1 MTPPERTAL
10 TPLDIARLQEALALA
25 ADAIGVS
32 EPNPRV
38 GCILGRDDGT
48 VLGRGH
54 TQHAGGAHAEVMA
67 LRDAAAAGHSVA
79 GATAWVT
86 LEPCAHH
93 GRTPPCAD
101 ALVHAGLAR
110 VVVAVG
116 DPYPRVAG
124 AGLARLR
131 AAGIR
136 VDVAEGPIAQAAR
149 DLNIG
154 FFSRIERGRPWVR
167 LKAAI
172 TLDGRMALPDGR
184 SQWITG
190 EAARVDAHRWR
201 RRAGA
206 IVTGVGT
213 VQADNPRLDVRLVPT
228 QVQPLR
234 VVLDPR
240 LRTPPGA
247 SVLQPPGRALLVC
260 GEHLPVPAAHQAAGV
275 DVLGL
280 PVSDHGLDLQRL
292 LAWLAAQQVNELH
305 LEGGPRFNAHWLTQ
319 RLVDELLIYVAPR
332 LIGPGRPLADLPL
345 LPELADSLNWQALAP
360 AEPVGADLRWRLGRA
375 DQTAGI
381 DEVKA

>member
-1 MTPPERTAL
+1 MSTPERPTL
-10 TPLDIARLQEALALA
+10 KPLDTVRLQEALALA
-25 ADAIGVS
+25 AEAIGIS

-38 GCILGRDDGT
+38 GCIVGRDDGT

-54 TQHAGGAHAEVMA
+54 TQQAGSAHAEVMA
-67 LRDAAAAGHSVA
+67 LRDAAAAGHTVA

-101 ALVHAGLAR
+101 ALVQAGLAR

-131 AAGIR
+131 AAGIQ
-136 VDVAEGPIAQAAR
+136 VDMAEGAVAAAAR

-172 TLDGRMALPDGR
+172 TLDGRMALQDGR

-190 EAARVDAHRWR
+190 AVARVDAHRWR

-213 VQADNPRLDVRLVPT
+213 VLADNPRLDVRLVPT

-234 VVLDPR
+234 LVLDPH
-240 LRTPPGA
+240 LRTPRGA
-247 SVLQPPGRALLVC
+247 SLLQPPGRAVLVC
-260 GEHLPVPAAHQAAGV
+260 DAGLTDAAASMPTGV
-275 DVLGL
+275 DLLGL
-280 PVSDHGLDLQRL
+280 PLTAHGLDLQRL
-292 LAWLAAQQVNELH
+292 LGWLAERQVNELQ
-305 LEGGPRFNAHWLTQ
+305 LEGGPRLNARWLAHD
-319 RLVDELLIYVAPR
+319 LVDELLIYMAPR
-332 LIGPGRPLADLPL
+332 LMGPGQPLADLP
-345 LPELADSLNWQALAP
+345 PLASLAETLDWRPMAP
-360 AEPVGADLRWRLGRA
+360 AEPVGPDLRWRLVRA
-375 DQTAGI
+375 DHTVADVTTA
-381 DEVKA
+381 

>member
-1 MTPPERTAL
+1 MSTPERPAL
-10 TPLDIARLQEALALA
+10 KPLDMVRLQEALALA
-25 ADAIGVS
+25 AEAIGVS

-38 GCILGRDDGT
+38 GCIVGCEDGT

-67 LRDAAAAGHSVA
+67 LRDAAAAGHTVA

-101 ALVHAGLAR
+101 ALVQAGLAR

-131 AAGIR
+131 AAGIQ
-136 VDVAEGPIAQAAR
+136 VELTEGPITEAAR

-172 TLDGRMALPDGR
+172 TLDGRMALQDGR

-190 EAARVDAHRWR
+190 DLARVDGHRWR

-213 VQADNPRLDVRLVPT
+213 VLADNPRLDVRLVPT

-234 VVLDPR
+234 LVLDPR
-240 LRTPPGA
+240 LRTPHGA
-247 SVLQPPGRALLVC
+247 SVLQPPGRAVLVC
-260 GEHLPVPAAHQAAGV
+260 DESLTGAAASLPAGL

-280 PVSDHGLDLQRL
+280 PLASHGLDLQRL
-292 LAWLAAQQVNELH
+292 LGWLAEKHVNELQ
-305 LEGGPRFNAHWLTQ
+305 LEGGPRLNARWLAQ
-319 RLVDELLIYVAPR
+319 GLVDELLIYMAPR
-332 LIGPGRPLADLPL
+332 LMGPGQPLADLRPL
-345 LPELADSLNWQALAP
+345 ASLAETLDWRPMAP
-360 AEPVGADLRWRLGRA
+360 AEPVGHDLRWRLGRA
-375 DQTAGI
+375 GHTGAG
-381 DEVKA
+381 ATPA